1 MMRLRSYARS
11 LAMER
16 GTCAA
21 LSWLRHKGG
30 IWLAFTGRANHRCSL
45 AGEERA
51 QATVE
56 MAVVVPVLLV
66 LALIAYNIMLFV
78 AATARF
84 DRIAPDIVAAHAV
97 SPSGEGDGSADD
109 GVSVIESQIEGAMA
123 GYDVEIEVTCTEGGA
138 SSGDDLLT
146 LIGGLRTYRC
156 SMRMRPWPSSLSIA
170 GVDLGAPVSLAHHR
184 DVTVDPWRPGVVM

>member
-1 MMRLRSYARS
+1 MMCSRSHTRLLEMAR
-11 LAMER
+11 
-16 GTCAA
+16 GKCTA

-30 IWLAFTGRANHRCSL
+30 IWLAFTGRASHRCSL

-56 MAVVVPVLLV
+56 MAVVIPVLLV
-66 LALIAYNIMLFV
+66 LALIVYNIMLFV

-97 SPSGEGDGSADD
+97 SPSGESDGSTDD
-109 GVSVIESQIEGAMA
+109 SVGVIESQIEGAMA

-170 GVDLGAPVSLAHHR
+170 GVDLGAPVALAHHR
-184 DVTVDPWRPGVVM
+184 DLTVDPWRPGVVM

>member
-1 MMRLRSYARS
+1 MRLRSYARS
-11 LAMER
+11 LAMEL

-30 IWLAFTGRANHRCSL
+30 IWLAFTGRANHRRSL
-45 AGEERA
+45 VGEERA

-56 MAVVVPVLLV
+56 MAFVVPVLLV
-66 LALIAYNIMLFV
+66 LALIVYNIMLFV

-170 GVDLGAPVSLAHHR
+170 GVDLGAPVALAHHR

>member
-1 MMRLRSYARS
+1 MMRSRSHTRS
-11 LAMER
+11 LEMAR
-16 GTCAA
+16 GKCTA

-45 AGEERA
+45 VGEERA

-66 LALIAYNIMLFV
+66 LALIVYNIMLFV

-97 SPSGEGDGSADD
+97 SPSGESDGSTDD
-109 GVSVIESQIEGAMA
+109 SVGVIESQIEGAMA
-123 GYDVEIEVTCTEGGA
+123 GYDVEIEATCTEGGA

-170 GVDLGAPVSLAHHR
+170 GVDLGAPVALAHHR

>member
-11 LAMER
+11 LAMEL

-30 IWLAFTGRANHRCSL
+30 IWLAFTGRASHRCSL

-56 MAVVVPVLLV
+56 MAFVVPVLLV
-66 LALIAYNIMLFV
+66 LALIVYNIMLFV

-170 GVDLGAPVSLAHHR
+170 GVYLGAPVALAHHR

>member
-1 MMRLRSYARS
+1 MMRSRAHTRS
-11 LAMER
+11 LEMAR
-16 GTCAA
+16 GKRTA
-21 LSWLRHKGG
+21 LSWLQRKGG
-30 IWLAFTGRANHRCSL
+30 IWLAFTGRANHRRSL
-45 AGEERA
+45 VGEERA

-66 LALIAYNIMLFV
+66 LALIVYNIMLFV

-84 DRIAPDIVAAHAV
+84 DRIAPDVVAAHAV
-97 SPSGEGDGSADD
+97 SPSGESDGSTDD
-109 GVSVIESQIEGAMA
+109 SVGVIESQIEGAMA

-170 GVDLGAPVSLAHHR
+170 GVDLGAPVALAHHR

>member
-1 MMRLRSYARS
+1 MMCSRSHTRLLEMAR
-11 LAMER
+11 
-16 GTCAA
+16 GKCTA

-30 IWLAFTGRANHRCSL
+30 IWLAFTGRASHRCSL

-56 MAVVVPVLLV
+56 MAVVIPVLLV
-66 LALIAYNIMLFV
+66 LALIVYNIMLFV

-97 SPSGEGDGSADD
+97 SPSGESDGSTDD
-109 GVSVIESQIEGAMA
+109 SVGVIESQIEGAMA

-170 GVDLGAPVSLAHHR
+170 GVDLGAPVALAHHR

>member
-1 MMRLRSYARS
+1 MMCSRSHTRLLEMAR
-11 LAMER
+11 
-16 GTCAA
+16 GKCTA

-30 IWLAFTGRANHRCSL
+30 IWLAFTGRASHRCSL

-66 LALIAYNIMLFV
+66 LALIVYNIMLFV

-97 SPSGEGDGSADD
+97 SPSGESDGSTDD
-109 GVSVIESQIEGAMA
+109 SVGVIESQIEGAMA

-170 GVDLGAPVSLAHHR
+170 GVDLGAPVALAHHR
-184 DVTVDPWRPGVVM
+184 DVTVDSWRPGVVM

>member
-21 LSWLRHKGG
+21 LSWLRRKGG
-30 IWLAFTGRANHRCSL
+30 IWLALTDRANRRCGL

-66 LALIAYNIMLFV
+66 LALIVYNIMLFV

-97 SPSGEGDGSADD
+97 SPSGESDGSTDD
-109 GVSVIESQIEGAMA
+109 SVGVIESQIEGAMA
-123 GYDVEIEVTCTEGGA
+123 GYDVEIEVTCTEGGT

-156 SMRMRPWPSSLSIA
+156 SLRMRPWPSSLSIA
-170 GVDLGAPVSLAHHR
+170 GVDLGAPVALAHHR

>member
-1 MMRLRSYARS
+1 MMRSRSHTRS
-11 LAMER
+11 LEMAR
-16 GTCAA
+16 GKCTA

-45 AGEERA
+45 VGEERA

-66 LALIAYNIMLFV
+66 LALIVYNIMLFV

-97 SPSGEGDGSADD
+97 SPSGESDGSTDD
-109 GVSVIESQIEGAMA
+109 GVGVIESQIEGAMA
-123 GYDVEIEVTCTEGGA
+123 GYGVEIEVTCTEGGA

-170 GVDLGAPVSLAHHR
+170 GVDLGAPVALAHHR
-184 DVTVDPWRPGVVM
+184 NVTVDPWRPGVVM

>member
-1 MMRLRSYARS
+1 MMRFRSYARS

-45 AGEERA
+45 AREERA

-66 LALIAYNIMLFV
+66 LALIVYNIMLFV

-123 GYDVEIEVTCTEGGA
+123 GYDVEIEVTCTEGGT

-170 GVDLGAPVSLAHHR
+170 GVDLGAPVALAHHR
-184 DVTVDPWRPGVVM
+184 DVTVDPWRPGMVM

>member
-1 MMRLRSYARS
+1 MMCSRSHTRLLEMAR
-11 LAMER
+11 
-16 GTCAA
+16 GKCTA

-30 IWLAFTGRANHRCSL
+30 IWLAFTGRASHRCSL

-56 MAVVVPVLLV
+56 MAVVIPVLLV
-66 LALIAYNIMLFV
+66 LALIVYNIMLFV

-97 SPSGEGDGSADD
+97 SPSGESDGSTDD
-109 GVSVIESQIEGAMA
+109 SVGVIESQIEGAMA
-123 GYDVEIEVTCTEGGA
+123 GYDVEIEVTCTEGGT

-156 SMRMRPWPSSLSIA
+156 SLRMRPWPSSLSIA
-170 GVDLGAPVSLAHHR
+170 GVDLGAPVALAHHR

>member
-1 MMRLRSYARS
+1 MMCSRSHTRLLEMAR
-11 LAMER
+11 
-16 GTCAA
+16 GKCAA

-30 IWLAFTGRANHRCSL
+30 IWLAFTGRASHRCSL

-56 MAVVVPVLLV
+56 MAVVIPVLLV
-66 LALIAYNIMLFV
+66 LALIVYNIMLFV

-97 SPSGEGDGSADD
+97 SPSGESDGSTDD
-109 GVSVIESQIEGAMA
+109 SVGVIESQIKGAMA

-170 GVDLGAPVSLAHHR
+170 GVGLGAPVALAHHR

>member
-1 MMRLRSYARS
+1 MMRSRSHTRS
-11 LAMER
+11 LEMAR
-16 GTCAA
+16 GKCTA

-45 AGEERA
+45 VGEERA

-66 LALIAYNIMLFV
+66 LALIVYNIMLFV

-97 SPSGEGDGSADD
+97 SPSGESDGSTDD
-109 GVSVIESQIEGAMA
+109 SVGVIESQIEGAMA

-156 SMRMRPWPSSLSIA
+156 SLRMRPWPSSLSIA
-170 GVDLGAPVSLAHHR
+170 GVDLGAPVALAHHR

>member
-21 LSWLRHKGG
+21 LPWLRHKGG

-45 AGEERA
+45 AREERA

-97 SPSGEGDGSADD
+97 SPSGESNGSTDD
-109 GVSVIESQIEGAMA
+109 SVGVIESQIEGAMA

-170 GVDLGAPVSLAHHR
+170 GVDLGAPVALAHHR

>member
-45 AGEERA
+45 AREERA

-97 SPSGEGDGSADD
+97 SPSGESNGSTDD
-109 GVSVIESQIEGAMA
+109 SVGVIESQIEGAMA

-170 GVDLGAPVSLAHHR
+170 GVDLGAPVALAHHR

>member
-1 MMRLRSYARS
+1 MMRSRSHTRS
-11 LAMER
+11 LEMAR
-16 GTCAA
+16 GKCAA

-45 AGEERA
+45 VGEERA

-66 LALIAYNIMLFV
+66 LALIVYNIMLFV

-97 SPSGEGDGSADD
+97 SPSGESDGSTDD
-109 GVSVIESQIEGAMA
+109 SVGVIESQIEGAMA

-170 GVDLGAPVSLAHHR
+170 GVDLGAPVALAHPR
-184 DVTVDPWRPGVVM
+184 NVTVDPWRPGVVM

>member
-1 MMRLRSYARS
+1 MMCSRSHTRLLEMAR
-11 LAMER
+11 
-16 GTCAA
+16 GKCTA

-30 IWLAFTGRANHRCSL
+30 IWLAFTGRASHRCSL

-56 MAVVVPVLLV
+56 MAVVIPVLLV
-66 LALIAYNIMLFV
+66 LALIVYNIMLFV
-78 AATARF
+78 AAAARF

-97 SPSGEGDGSADD
+97 SPSGESDGSTDD
-109 GVSVIESQIEGAMA
+109 SVGVIESQIEGAMA

-170 GVDLGAPVSLAHHR
+170 GVDLGAPVALAHHR

>member
-1 MMRLRSYARS
+1 MMRSRSHTRS
-11 LAMER
+11 LEMAR
-16 GTCAA
+16 GKCTA

-45 AGEERA
+45 VGEERA
-51 QATVE
+51 QVTVE

-66 LALIAYNIMLFV
+66 LALIVYNIMLFV

-97 SPSGEGDGSADD
+97 SPSGESDGSTDD
-109 GVSVIESQIEGAMA
+109 SVGVIESQIEGALA

-170 GVDLGAPVSLAHHR
+170 GVDLGAPVALAHHR

>member
-1 MMRLRSYARS
+1 MRSRSHTRS
-11 LAMER
+11 LEMAR
-16 GTCAA
+16 GKCTA

-45 AGEERA
+45 VGEERA
-51 QATVE
+51 QVTVE

-66 LALIAYNIMLFV
+66 LALIVYNIMLFV

-97 SPSGEGDGSADD
+97 SPSGESDGSTDD
-109 GVSVIESQIEGAMA
+109 SVGVIESQIEGALA

-170 GVDLGAPVSLAHHR
+170 GVDLGAPVALAHHR

>member
-1 MMRLRSYARS
+1 MMRLRSHTRLLEMAR
-11 LAMER
+11 
-16 GTCAA
+16 GKCTA

-30 IWLAFTGRANHRCSL
+30 IWPSLTGRAHHRCSL

-66 LALIAYNIMLFV
+66 LALIVYNIMLFV

-97 SPSGEGDGSADD
+97 SPSGESDGSTDD
-109 GVSVIESQIEGAMA
+109 SVGVIESQIEGAMA

-170 GVDLGAPVSLAHHR
+170 GVDLGAPVALAHHR

>member
-1 MMRLRSYARS
+1 MRMRSYARS

-30 IWLAFTGRANHRCSL
+30 IWLAFRGRANHRRSL
-45 AGEERA
+45 AREERA

-66 LALIAYNIMLFV
+66 LALIVYNIMLFV

-97 SPSGEGDGSADD
+97 SPSGESNGPADD
-109 GVSVIESQIEGAMA
+109 GVGVIESQIEGAMA

-170 GVDLGAPVSLAHHR
+170 GVDLGAPVALAHHR

>member
-1 MMRLRSYARS
+1 MMCSRSHTRLLEMAR
-11 LAMER
+11 
-16 GTCAA
+16 GKCTA

-45 AGEERA
+45 VGEERA

-66 LALIAYNIMLFV
+66 IALIVYNIMLFV

-97 SPSGEGDGSADD
+97 SPSGESDGSTDD
-109 GVSVIESQIEGAMA
+109 SVGVIESQIEGAMA

-170 GVDLGAPVSLAHHR
+170 GVDLGAPVALAHHR
-184 DVTVDPWRPGVVM
+184 DATVDPWRPGVVM

>member
-1 MMRLRSYARS
+1 MRLRSYARS
-11 LAMER
+11 LAMEL

-30 IWLAFTGRANHRCSL
+30 IWLAFTGRASHRCSL

-56 MAVVVPVLLV
+56 MAFVVPVLLV
-66 LALIAYNIMLFV
+66 LALIVYNIMLFV

-170 GVDLGAPVSLAHHR
+170 GVYLGAPVALAHHR

>member
-1 MMRLRSYARS
+1 MRSRSHTRS
-11 LAMER
+11 LEMAR
-16 GTCAA
+16 GKRAA
-21 LSWLRHKGG
+21 LSWLRRKGG
-30 IWLAFTGRANHRCSL
+30 IWLSLTGRANHRCSL

-66 LALIAYNIMLFV
+66 LALIVHNIMLFV

-84 DRIAPDIVAAHAV
+84 DRISPDIVAAHAV
-97 SPSGEGDGSADD
+97 SPSGESDGSTDD
-109 GVSVIESQIEGAMA
+109 SVGVIESQIEGAMA

-138 SSGDDLLT
+138 GSGDDLLT

-170 GVDLGAPVSLAHHR
+170 GVDLGAPVALAHHR

>member
-1 MMRLRSYARS
+1 MMCSRSHTRS
-11 LAMER
+11 LEMAR
-16 GTCAA
+16 GKRAA

-30 IWLAFTGRANHRCSL
+30 IWLAFTGRASHRCSL

-56 MAVVVPVLLV
+56 MAVVIPVLLV
-66 LALIAYNIMLFV
+66 LALIVYNIMLFV

-97 SPSGEGDGSADD
+97 SPSGESDGSTDD
-109 GVSVIESQIEGAMA
+109 SVGVIESQIEGAMA

-170 GVDLGAPVSLAHHR
+170 GVDLGAPVALAHHR

>member
-11 LAMER
+11 LAMEL

-30 IWLAFTGRANHRCSL
+30 IWLAFTGRASHRCSL

-56 MAVVVPVLLV
+56 MAFVVPVLLV
-66 LALIAYNIMLFV
+66 LALIVYNIMLFV

-170 GVDLGAPVSLAHHR
+170 GVDLGAPVALAHHR

>member
-1 MMRLRSYARS
+1 MMCSRSHTRLLEMAR
-11 LAMER
+11 
-16 GTCAA
+16 GKCTA

-66 LALIAYNIMLFV
+66 LALIVYNIMLFV
-78 AATARF
+78 AATVRF

-97 SPSGEGDGSADD
+97 SPSGESDGSTDD
-109 GVSVIESQIEGAMA
+109 SVGVIESQIEGAMA

-138 SSGDDLLT
+138 GSGDDLLT

-170 GVDLGAPVSLAHHR
+170 GVDLGAPVALAHHR

>member
-1 MMRLRSYARS
+1 MMRSRSHTRS
-11 LAMER
+11 LEMAR
-16 GTCAA
+16 GKCTA

-45 AGEERA
+45 VGEERA

-66 LALIAYNIMLFV
+66 LALIVYNIMLFV

-97 SPSGEGDGSADD
+97 SPSGESDGSTDD
-109 GVSVIESQIEGAMA
+109 SVGVIESQIEGAMA

-170 GVDLGAPVSLAHHR
+170 GVDFGAPVALAHHR

>member
-21 LSWLRHKGG
+21 LSWLRRKGG
-30 IWLAFTGRANHRCSL
+30 IWLALTDRANRRCGL

-66 LALIAYNIMLFV
+66 LALIVYNIMLFV
-78 AATARF
+78 VATARF

-123 GYDVEIEVTCTEGGA
+123 GYDVEIEVACTEGGA

-170 GVDLGAPVSLAHHR
+170 GVDLGAPVALAHHR

>member
-1 MMRLRSYARS
+1 MMRLQSYARS

-56 MAVVVPVLLV
+56 MAFVVPVLLV
-66 LALIAYNIMLFV
+66 LALIVYNIMLFV

-170 GVDLGAPVSLAHHR
+170 GVDLGAPVALAHHR

>member
-1 MMRLRSYARS
+1 MMRLQSYARS

-56 MAVVVPVLLV
+56 MAFVVPVLLV
-66 LALIAYNIMLFV
+66 LALIVYNILLFV

-170 GVDLGAPVSLAHHR
+170 GVDLGAPVALAHHR

>member
-30 IWLAFTGRANHRCSL
+30 IWLAFTGRASHRCSL

-51 QATVE
+51 QETVE
-56 MAVVVPVLLV
+56 MAFVVPVLLV
-66 LALIAYNIMLFV
+66 LALIVYNIMLFV

-170 GVDLGAPVSLAHHR
+170 GVDLGAPVALAHHR

>member
-1 MMRLRSYARS
+1 MMRFRSYARS

-45 AGEERA
+45 AREERA

-66 LALIAYNIMLFV
+66 LALIVYNIMLFV

-138 SSGDDLLT
+138 SSGDDLLA

-170 GVDLGAPVSLAHHR
+170 GVDLGAPVALAHHR

>member
-1 MMRLRSYARS
+1 MMCSRSHTRLLEMAR
-11 LAMER
+11 
-16 GTCAA
+16 GKCTA

-45 AGEERA
+45 VGEERA

-66 LALIAYNIMLFV
+66 LALIVYNIMLFV

-97 SPSGEGDGSADD
+97 SPSGESDGSTDD
-109 GVSVIESQIEGAMA
+109 SVGVIESQIEGAMA

-170 GVDLGAPVSLAHHR
+170 GVDLGAPVALAHHR
-184 DVTVDPWRPGVVM
+184 DLTVDPWRPGVVM

>member
-1 MMRLRSYARS
+1 MMCSRSHTRLLEMAR
-11 LAMER
+11 
-16 GTCAA
+16 GKCTA

-30 IWLAFTGRANHRCSL
+30 IWLAFTGRASHRCSL

-56 MAVVVPVLLV
+56 MAVVIPVLLV
-66 LALIAYNIMLFV
+66 LALIVYNIMLFV

-97 SPSGEGDGSADD
+97 SPSGESDGSTDD
-109 GVSVIESQIEGAMA
+109 SVGVIESQIEGAMA

-170 GVDLGAPVSLAHHR
+170 GVDLGAPVALAHHR
-184 DVTVDPWRPGVVM
+184 DLTVDPWRPGGVM